1 MQTWANKLNFSN
13 LVTTSHFGWCVTE
26 GCNLG
31 CLLEVL
37 SHSGLSRESLFTGT
51 NTVIIEIKLCVTV
64 GTINYSGELLCRHW
78 DNKEIDFR
86 GVLGA
91 CEWFTHH
98 LTCMGTQNNNSNDG
112 EHFGQIIYVWMD
124 VICTPRSGS
133 GTPRAGGEIW
143 GYMGV

>member
-1 MQTWANKLNFSN
+1 MCT
-13 LVTTSHFGWCVTE
+13 GR
-26 GCNLG
+26 CNLG

-37 SHSGLSRESLFTGT
+37 SHSGLARESLFTGT

-64 GTINYSGELLCRHW
+64 GTINCSGELLCRQW

-112 EHFGQIIYVWMD
+112 GTLWAKVEFSIYVCEWKSYLLPGVGVGLPGLGVKYGD
-124 VICTPRSGS
+124 IRVCRPRR
-133 GTPRAGGEIW
+133 PRAAT
-143 GYMGV
+143 